1 MRSTGSRIASHGPRR
16 RLPIVATVALVASLA
31 AATAARAEIRLPAI
45 LGDHM
50 VLQRDRAVLWGTATP
65 GSTIDARI
73 AGARASGVAAADGA
87 WRIALGDG
95 LVAGGPFELTLDGD
109 GTRVVRDVLIG
120 DVWLAAGQ
128 SNMALP
134 VRTASDGA
142 PPASADDCRGLRF
155 FTVERAASSGPLRD
169 LGGAWRVCTPE
180 SAADF
185 SAVAYFFGRD
195 LTATVGVPVGLVV
208 AAWGSTPIEVWRPD
222 PSATTDAT
230 AAGAPA
236 SGIPFSLS
244 VADLQ
249 LVPSDPA
256 HAPLP
261 VALEDGDAGLGGGW
275 RAYAKPGSIARWSA
289 VTDAPR
295 GGRFA
300 GEFTDPDAWA
310 SAATALRA
318 GKVPIDLS
326 GFARFAFRAR
336 GEGEFRLTLG
346 QASITDGDFFA
357 SEVFVPGPDWSSYE
371 VPLEGL
377 KQGGWGVKQ
386 PFARDAVTT
395 MGFTISAPPPR
406 ARAAAFNAMV
416 APLAP
421 LRLRGVLW
429 YQGEADVARADTYA
443 ERLTSLIAGWRA
455 SFAAPELPFLVVQLP
470 AYGPGESDWA
480 RLRAAQA
487 RAAALPATAVIATID
502 LGDASDLHPTRKA
515 EVGRRL
521 ARAAEVVAY
530 GRRDAAPFV
539 LPSTRDAAPS
549 VLPSTRADEAAP
561 ASEAAPTARTPG
573 ASAAPRAPGPPA
585 APPAS

>member
-1 MRSTGSRIASHGPRR
+1 MRSTGSRIAWHGPRP
-16 RLPIVATVALVASLA
+16 RLPIVATVALAASLAASLA

-50 VLQRDRAVLWGTATP
+50 VLQRGRAVLWGTATP
-65 GSTIDARI
+65 GRTIDARI
-73 AGARASGVAAADGA
+73 AGAHASGVAAADGA

-95 LVAGGPFELTLDGD
+95 LVAGGPFELTLGGD

-134 VRTASDGA
+134 VRTASDGG
-142 PPASADDCRGLRF
+142 PPASAEDCRGLRF

-195 LTATVGVPVGLVV
+195 LTATLGVPVGLVV

-222 PSATTDAT
+222 PSAATGAT
-230 AAGAPA
+230 AASAPA
-236 SGIPFSLS
+236 SGVSFSLS
-244 VADLQ
+244 VTDLQ

-256 HAPLP
+256 RAPLP
-261 VALEDGDAGLGGGW
+261 VALEDGGAGLGGAW
-275 RAYAKPGSIARWSA
+275 RAYAKSGSIAGWSA
-289 VTDAPR
+289 LAGAPR

-300 GEFTDPDAWA
+300 GEFADPDAWA
-310 SAATALRA
+310 SAATPLRA

-326 GFARFAFRAR
+326 GFGRLAFRAR

-346 QASITDGDFFA
+346 QASITDGDFFS
-357 SEVFVPGPDWSSYE
+357 SEVFVPGPEWASYE

-377 KQGGWGVKQ
+377 KQGGWSVKR

-395 MGFTISAPPPR
+395 LGFTISAPPPR
-406 ARAAAFNAMV
+406 ARADAFNAMV

-455 SFAAPELPFLVVQLP
+455 SFGVPELPFLVVQLP
-470 AYGPGESDWA
+470 AYGPGESSWA
-480 RLRAAQA
+480 PLRAAQA
-487 RAAALPATAVIATID
+487 RAAALPATAVIATLD
-502 LGDASDLHPTRKA
+502 LGDASDIHPKRKA

-539 LPSTRDAAPS
+539 LPSTR
-549 VLPSTRADEAAP
+549 ADEPAP

>member
-1 MRSTGSRIASHGPRR
+1 MRSTGSRIASRASRP
-16 RLPIVATVALVASLA
+16 LLLLVATIALAASLA
-31 AATAARAEIRLPAI
+31 AATAVRAEIRLPAI

-50 VLQRDRAVLWGTATP
+50 VLQRDRAVLWGTAMP
-65 GSTIDARI
+65 GSTIVARI
-73 AGARASGVAAADGA
+73 AGVRASGAADASGA

-95 LVAGGPFELTLDGD
+95 LPAGGPFELTLDGD
-109 GTRVVRDVLIG
+109 GTRVIRDVLIG

-142 PPASADDCRGLRF
+142 PPASAEDCRGLRF
-155 FTVERAASSGPLRD
+155 FTVERAASGAPRRD
-169 LGGAWRVCTPE
+169 LRGAWRVCTPE
-180 SAADF
+180 SAADV

-195 LTATVGVPVGLVV
+195 LTAALGVPVGLVV
-208 AAWGSTPIEVWRPD
+208 AAWGSTPIDVWRPG
-222 PSATTDAT
+222 PSVATDAT
-230 AAGAPA
+230 TAGAPT

-249 LVPSDPA
+249 LVPADPA
-256 HAPLP
+256 RAPLP
-261 VALEDGDAGLGGGW
+261 VALDDGGAGLGGAW

-289 VTDAPR
+289 LAEAPR

-300 GEFTDPDAWA
+300 GDLADPDAWA
-310 SAATALRA
+310 SAATALRP
-318 GKVPIDLS
+318 GKVPIDLTR
-326 GFARFAFRAR
+326 FARFAFRAR

-357 SEVFVPGPDWSSYE
+357 SDVIVPGTEWASYE
-371 VPLEGL
+371 VPLEAL
-377 KQGGWGVKQ
+377 KQGGWGTRQ

-395 MGFTISAPPPR
+395 VGFTISAPPPR

-421 LRLRGVLW
+421 LRVRGVLW
-429 YQGEADVARADTYA
+429 YQGEADVAQADAYA
-443 ERLTSLIAGWRA
+443 ERLLSLIGGWRA
-455 SFAAPELPFLVVQLP
+455 TFAAPELPFLVVQLP

-487 RAAALPATAVIATID
+487 KAAGLPATAVVTTMD
-502 LGDASDLHPTRKA
+502 LGDATDIHPKRKA

-521 ARAAEVVAY
+521 AQAAQLVAY
-530 GRRDAAPFV
+530 GRRADAPFV
-539 LPSTRDAAPS
+539 LPPARG
-549 VLPSTRADEAAP
+549 DEAAP
-561 ASEAAPTARTPG
+561 VSGTAPTARTRG

-585 APPAS
+585 APPAN

>member
-1 MRSTGSRIASHGPRR
+1 M
-16 RLPIVATVALVASLA
+16 ATVVLAASLA
-31 AATAARAEIRLPAI
+31 VAKPARAEIRLPAI
-45 LGDHM
+45 LGDHV
-50 VLQRDRAVLWGTATP
+50 VLQRDRAVLWGTAAP
-65 GSTIDARI
+65 GSTIVARI
-73 AGARASGVAAADGA
+73 AGVRATGVADADGA

-134 VRTASDGA
+134 VHTASDGA
-142 PPASADDCRGLRF
+142 PPASPDDCRGLRF
-155 FTVERAASSGPLRD
+155 FTVERAASSAPRLDVR
-169 LGGAWRVCTPE
+169 GAWRVCTPE

-195 LTATVGVPVGLVV
+195 LTAALGVPVGLVV
-208 AAWGSTPIEVWRPD
+208 AAWGSTPIDVWRPD
-222 PSATTDAT
+222 P
-230 AAGAPA
+230 AAAPA
-236 SGIPFSLS
+236 APGASTDGIPFSLS

-249 LVPSDPA
+249 LVPADPA
-256 HAPLP
+256 RAPLP
-261 VALEDGDAGLGGGW
+261 VALEDGAAGLGGAW
-275 RAYAKPGSIARWSA
+275 RAYAKAGSIARWSA
-289 VTDAPR
+289 LAEAPR

-300 GEFTDPDAWA
+300 GDLADPDAWA
-310 SAATALRA
+310 SAATALRP
-318 GKVPIDLS
+318 GRVPIDLR
-326 GFARFAFRAR
+326 GFARFTFRAR

-357 SEVFVPGPDWSSYE
+357 SDVIVPGPDWASYE
-371 VPLEGL
+371 VPLDAL
-377 KQGGWGVKQ
+377 KQGGWGVRQ

-395 MGFTISAPPPR
+395 VGFTISAPPPH

-429 YQGEADVARADTYA
+429 YQGEADVAQADAYA
-443 ERLTSLIAGWRA
+443 ERLLSLIGGWRA
-455 SFAAPELPFLVVQLP
+455 TFAAPELPFLVVQLP

-487 RAAALPATAVIATID
+487 KAAGLPATAVVTTMD
-502 LGDASDLHPTRKA
+502 LGDATDIHPKRKA

-521 ARAAEVVAY
+521 AQAAQLVAY
-530 GRRDAAPFV
+530 GRRGDAPFV
-539 LPSTRDAAPS
+539 LAPTRG
-549 VLPSTRADEAAP
+549 DEAAP
-561 ASEAAPTARTPG
+561 ASEAAPTARTRG

-585 APPAS
+585 APPAN